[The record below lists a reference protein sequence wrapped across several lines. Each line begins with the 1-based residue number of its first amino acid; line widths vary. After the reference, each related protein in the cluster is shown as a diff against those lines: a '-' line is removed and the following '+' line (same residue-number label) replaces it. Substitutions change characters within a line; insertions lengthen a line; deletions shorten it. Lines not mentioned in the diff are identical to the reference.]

1 MIRPIEI
8 KNFLNERECNSII
21 ELSDSIGFKPA
32 ETAYESEIIKN
43 LDFNKREIAYIKSDK
58 LNEVVKNLSN
68 NILNKINYL
77 TIFKGL
83 KYDNIGNYS
92 FNKYSTNDFLNY
104 HRDFHEIKFGA
115 TITVVLELSNDYDG
129 GEFCY
134 KYDDEE
140 IQFEKGKGSLY
151 IFDSNI
157 MHKVNPITN
166 GIRYSINCWPK
177 YSIKKSLI

>member
-1 MIRPIEI
+1 MIKPIEI
-8 KNFLNERECNSII
+8 KNFLNNKECDSII
-21 ELSDSIGFKPA
+21 ELSDNIGFKSA
-32 ETAYESEIIKN
+32 ETTNESGIIKN

-58 LNEVVKNLSN
+58 FNEVFKNLSN
-68 NILNKINYL
+68 NVLNKINSL

-104 HRDFHEIKFGA
+104 HNDFHEIEFGA
-115 TITVVLELSNDYDG
+115 TITVVLELSNNYDG

-134 KYDDEE
+134 IYDDEE
-140 IQFEKGKGSLY
+140 IQFKKGKGSIY
-151 IFDSNI
+151 IFDSN
-157 MHKVNPITN
+157 MLHKVNPITS

-177 YSIKKSLI
+177 YSIKKTLT